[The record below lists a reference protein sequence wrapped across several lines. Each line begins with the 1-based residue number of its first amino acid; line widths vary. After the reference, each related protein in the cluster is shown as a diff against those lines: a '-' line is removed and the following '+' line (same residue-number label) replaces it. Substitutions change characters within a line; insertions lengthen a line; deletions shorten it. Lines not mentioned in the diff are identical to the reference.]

1 MLVRDLDYHTG
12 ILCKQ
17 RLDDVSV
24 LADVVQVDV
33 HAALCVG
40 ERHLQ
45 QGGDETAGRDVVTC
59 HHPTT
64 VNQFLNG
71 VEGIGKVFSVFH
83 RRHVVPHLAEALRKG
98 RAAEVLLVERE
109 VDVVD
114 AGVLIVHQ
122 YGADHL
128 LDVAHL
134 AACRDDD
141 RSRRD
146 NLLTVGVLLAQ

>member
-1 MLVRDLDYHTG
+1 M
-12 ILCKQ
+12 
-17 RLDDVSV
+17 
-24 LADVVQVDV
+24 
-33 HAALCVG
+33 
-40 ERHLQ
+40 
-45 QGGDETAGRDVVTC
+45 TC

-71 VEGIGKVFSVFH
+71 VEGIGKVFGVLH
-83 RRHVVPHLAEALRKG
+83 RRHVVAHLAEALRKG
-98 RAAEVLLVERE
+98 GAAEVLLVEGE

-114 AGVLIVHQ
+114 AGVLVVHQ

-134 AACRDDD
+134 TACRDDD

-146 NLLTVGVLLAQ
+146 NLLAVEVLLAQR